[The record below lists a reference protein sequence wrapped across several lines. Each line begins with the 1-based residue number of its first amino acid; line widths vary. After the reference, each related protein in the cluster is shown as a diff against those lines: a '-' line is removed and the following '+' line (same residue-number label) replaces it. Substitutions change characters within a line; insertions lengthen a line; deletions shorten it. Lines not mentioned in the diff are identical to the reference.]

1 MNEPWSPPKQLSLS
15 PSWLWICPSSSTV
28 PAWTPEDL
36 HKAHPVSGHIFCMQK
51 FTAPKG
57 GAAVEVAVL
66 PSLCG
71 PPTAQGAKGRSRS
84 HDWFLWFPFCH
95 EASWE
100 THQLGCGFVSLEAW
114 RPDIILWC
122 GVYGARQG
130 LFFGPCVR
138 CRAGVAANLA
148 QLCTG
153 PRALLWPPLR
163 LAPVPKAILARHR
176 HESQQFAG
184 WSVCDGVS
192 SCCACPLILRP
203 LIAPGGLGHNRDHRT
218 QHGWLFCILL
228 NPIRFQAGGSLDAH
242 ALGTPCFCNKL
253 AQGWHRTPTP
263 GVGEQLGPRQVWGLG
278 CVLGWGVQTHS
289 QRPESQMHRC
299 WFWAGN

>member
-1 MNEPWSPPKQLSLS
+1 MNEPWPPPKQLSLS

-28 PAWTPEDL
+28 PAWTPEDP

-57 GAAVEVAVL
+57 GAAVEVTVL

-130 LFFGPCVR
+130 LFSGPCVR
-138 CRAGVAANLA
+138 CGAGVAANLA
-148 QLCTG
+148 QLCIG

-176 HESQQFAG
+176 HDSQQFAG

-218 QHGWLFCILL
+218 QRVGFSVFFVTPFAFRLGAVLTLVLWEHLVSATSLL
-228 NPIRFQAGGSLDAH
+228 RAG
-242 ALGTPCFCNKL
+242 T
-253 AQGWHRTPTP
+253 
-263 GVGEQLGPRQVWGLG
+263 GPRLLESGSSWDQDKSGAWAVCWG
-278 CVLGWGVQTHS
+278 GVYRHS